1 MKITMKPNRERW
13 IASVLF
19 LPLAV
24 PLCAGSPECKP
35 LEDSARARLAEYAHG
50 LFELP
55 KESPLRISAATLDS
69 KTCYYRLT
77 FTTSPPAEA
86 FRRTLFLSPDRRFL
100 STSVY
105 DMDADLG
112 QKEAMLNRGLVA
124 FVRQRGW
131 PATGPEDAPVQAILF
146 GDYQCPACAEMGK
159 VLNHEILPG
168 LKDKVHFAFLEF
180 PLPNHDWARGAA
192 ELAACAA
199 RQGPAAYWAMH
210 DYLLQA
216 QDTIEAGSLYSDA
229 EEFARLIPGVDAA
242 KFHQCAVNRQSKED
256 VDASIAL
263 GDAYGVNAT
272 PTLFLNGYKWV
283 GTPEDAAD
291 LRRAIEGIATAAPA
305 R

>member
-1 MKITMKPNRERW
+1 M
-13 IASVLF
+13 LF
-19 LPLAV
+19 LSLAV

-35 LEDSARARLAEYAHG
+35 LEDAARARLAEYAQG
-50 LFELP
+50 LFELS
-55 KESPLRISAATLDS
+55 KDSPLRISGATLDA

-77 FTTSPPAEA
+77 FTTSPPAEP

-124 FVRQRGW
+124 FVRQNGW
-131 PATGPEDAPVQAILF
+131 PATGPVDAPVQAILF
-146 GDYQCPACAEMGK
+146 GDYQCPACAQMGK
-159 VLNHEILPG
+159 VLNREILPG
-168 LKDKVHFAFLEF
+168 LKDKVHFAFLDF
-180 PLPNHDWARGAA
+180 PVPDHAWARGAA

-199 RQGPAAYWAMH
+199 RQGTAAYWAMH
-210 DYLLQA
+210 DYLLGA
-216 QDTIEAGSLYSDA
+216 QETIEAGSLYSDA
-229 EEFARLIPGVDAA
+229 EEFARLIPGVDGA

-283 GTPEDAAD
+283 GVPEDAGD
-291 LRRAIEGIATAAPA
+291 LRRAIERIATAAPA